1 MKYNI
6 KKLALPS
13 PCISAA
19 FSPLFPLALTLALA
33 LSLTSCSD
41 FLDKE
46 KGNELTENQTF
57 NDWENLKA
65 YHLDGYNYLRHGAL
79 KVYDGS
85 DWAGQ
90 ASWMDAATDLAMCSY
105 SSGGVRRSFNVG
117 NYYSPYG
124 ATELVNTW
132 EHYYRAIRKMNTT
145 IARIESVPKPTAENS
160 LASYENDKKNYT
172 AEAKFLRGY
181 FYWEL
186 FLRYGPVPYIK
197 DRLEPEAGAEALS
210 QEYNTRPSVQEFIAE
225 VMADLDETTVEANL
239 LDNMTVDDRAGRITK
254 GMACGLRARIML
266 YLASP
271 RYAGENEFT
280 QKFGKSGVTWQQAA
294 DAQKKFIDTYGA
306 GKFYALESNYSDAI
320 LKTVYTGNQEVIF
333 WRNDGARGWG
343 DIYLDVPTAEGGRG
357 GNCPTQN
364 LVDMYD
370 MQNGTSPFTSYDATG
385 APAYG
390 GNYLNVSGIINS
402 ESGYNDASP
411 ITGRDPRF
419 NATVLYNGEEWGT
432 KTLEIFDGGAD
443 NAVGDANA
451 TKTGYYMRKYIPQQI
466 FNTSS
471 HNGSASRN
479 WIFMRYA
486 EILLNY
492 CEALNEVSYDQNK
505 MVIASYL
512 DQIRR
517 RAGITG
523 YVSTRLNKDL
533 NSQEALRNFIHK
545 ERTVEL
551 AMEDH
556 RSWDVRRWGVAEE
569 ALARPIIGMTVTKD
583 NVYTRKQAQTRV
595 FYTRM
600 YNYPIPQ
607 TEVWK
612 TEIENNPGW

>member
-1 MKYNI
+1 MKSKIYSYM
-6 KKLALPS
+6 LYAAFALPLGIVGS
-13 PCISAA
+13 G
-19 FSPLFPLALTLALA
+19 L
-33 LSLTSCSD
+33 LTSCSD

-46 KGNELTENQTF
+46 KGNEMTEEQTF
-57 NDWENLKA
+57 SDWENLKA

-90 ASWMDAATDLAMCSY
+90 GSWMDAATDLAMCSY
-105 SSGGVRRSFNVG
+105 SAGGVRRSFNVG
-117 NYYSPYG
+117 NYYSSYG
-124 ATELVNTW
+124 ATELINTW

-160 LASYENDKKNYT
+160 LASYETDKKNYT

-197 DRLEPEAGAEALS
+197 DRLDPEKGAEALS
-210 QEYNTRPSVQEFIAE
+210 KEYKDRPSVQEFIAN
-225 VMADLDETTVEANL
+225 VMEDLDEKTVEANL
-239 LDNMTVDDRAGRITK
+239 LDNMTNDDRAGRITK
-254 GMACGLRARIML
+254 GMACGLRARILL

-271 RYAGENEFT
+271 RYAGDNEFT

-294 DAQKKFIDTYGA
+294 DAQWNFIKTYGT
-306 GKFYALESNYSDAI
+306 GKSYSLEANYEDAI
-320 LKTVYTGNQEVIF
+320 LKTVYTGNTEVIF
-333 WRNDGARGWG
+333 WRNEPAVGWG
-343 DIYLDVPTAEGGRG
+343 SIYLDVPTAEGGRG

-370 MQNGTSPFTSYDATG
+370 MADGTSPFTSYDATG
-385 APAYG
+385 APAYN
-390 GNYLNVSGIINS
+390 GNYLNVSSIINS

-411 ITGRDPRF
+411 VTGRDPRL
-419 NATVLYNGEEWGT
+419 AYTVLYNGEEWGT
-432 KTLEIFDGGAD
+432 KVLEIFDGGAD

-451 TKTGYYMRKYIPQQI
+451 TKTGYYMRKYVPQQI
-466 FNTSS
+466 FNTTQ
-471 HNGSASRN
+471 HIGTASRN

-492 CEALNEVSYDQNK
+492 CEALNEVDYNQNK
-505 MVIASYL
+505 FTIASYL
-512 DQIRR
+512 DMIRR

-523 YVSTRLNKDL
+523 SISSRLSKDL
-533 NSQEALRNFIHK
+533 NTQEAMRNFIHK
-545 ERTVEL
+545 ERNVEL

-569 ALARPIIGMTVTKD
+569 ALARPIIGVTVTKD

-595 FYTRM
+595 FYPRM
-600 YNYPIPQ
+600 YCYPIPQ
-607 TEVWK
+607 KEVWK